1 MRPRDRASWRLI
13 AVIVGACLASAVWWP
28 LGLVVLLGLN
38 VVFFGALTGSP
49 CCVTM
54 ARWLDAGGLW

>member
-1 MRPRDRASWRLI
+1 
-13 AVIVGACLASAVWWP
+13 
-28 LGLVVLLGLN
+28 VVLLGLN
-38 VVFFGALTGSP
+38 VVFFGALSGSP